1 MSVKS
6 LGIIGFLRSSAIYRA
21 MHHWK
26 PLRILILQATAPLP
40 FAETTAMLL
49 ALLLFAAGA
58 ISNSATLQTE
68 LNKQLARIALPD
80 DDLIEKIDR
89 ELSKGKG
96 AVAVQAGSAA
106 A

>member
-58 ISNSATLQTE
+58 ISNSTTLQTE

-89 ELSKGKG
+89 ELSKGK
-96 AVAVQAGSAA
+96 VARLRAETVI
-106 A
+106 

>member
-1 MSVKS
+1 
-6 LGIIGFLRSSAIYRA
+6 

-58 ISNSATLQTE
+58 ISNSTTLQTE